1 MNESQS
7 GPEAGEL
14 PKAKVKKTRWSF
26 SIVWAV
32 PLIAAIVSG
41 YLLYGPVS
49 AARSENHH

>member
-14 PKAKVKKTRWSF
+14 PKAKVKKTRWSY

-32 PLIAAIVSG
+32 PLTAVIC
-41 YLLYGPVS
+41 LCLS
-49 AARSENHH
+49 AV